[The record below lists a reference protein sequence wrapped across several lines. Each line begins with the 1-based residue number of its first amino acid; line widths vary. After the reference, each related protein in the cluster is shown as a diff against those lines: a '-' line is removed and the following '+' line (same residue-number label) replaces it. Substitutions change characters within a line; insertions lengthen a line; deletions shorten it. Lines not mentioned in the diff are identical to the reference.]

1 MDAPEAFLITSVLSG
16 VAYALLYRIPIWG
29 RTVLAVVGAVLVAV
43 AVVWVTVSIKHYP
56 YDDGYHCIPPWFPTW
71 IPL

>member
-1 MDAPEAFLITSVLSG
+1 MAWAELDSPANAGASASGASISVS
-16 VAYALLYRIPIWG
+16 
-29 RTVLAVVGAVLVAV
+29 RTYTGGER